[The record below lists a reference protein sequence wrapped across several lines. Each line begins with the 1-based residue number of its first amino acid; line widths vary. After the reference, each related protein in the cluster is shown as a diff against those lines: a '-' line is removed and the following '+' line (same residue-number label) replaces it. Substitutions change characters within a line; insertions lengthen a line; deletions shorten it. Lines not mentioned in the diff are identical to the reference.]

1 MSAEQEMTLAQW
13 VESLPEIH
21 LVRKEY
27 AALLARAED
36 AEEEAKTLRRHHD
49 RIFAAY
55 EKKQI
60 ELSTLR
66 ESMRW
71 IPVSE
76 RLPTDDMVDIYEV
89 VCKDIHTKRRYDDE
103 VYWQMSFW
111 EVPDSVVIE
120 YWREIQPIP
129 KPPEDSSDE

>member
-76 RLPTDDMVDIYEV
+76 RLPEDCCDVLVRRENDGAAWTDIASLDNGWFDDIA
-89 VCKDIHTKRRYDDE
+89 H
-103 VYWQMSFW
+103 WM
-111 EVPDSVVIE
+111 
-120 YWREIQPIP
+120 PIP
-129 KPPEDSSDE
+129 QPPEQETGK